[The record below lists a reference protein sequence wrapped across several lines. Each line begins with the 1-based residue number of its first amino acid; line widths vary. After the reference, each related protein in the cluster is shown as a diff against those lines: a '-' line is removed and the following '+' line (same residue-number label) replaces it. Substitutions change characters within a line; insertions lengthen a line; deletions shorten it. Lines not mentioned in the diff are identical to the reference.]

1 MIFLETSISG
11 SSAQVCRLQS
21 YEEALGQLKNV
32 QLLEGYALAEIGQV
46 TVALPIE
53 MGERLNSFIG
63 QRIGVLRTEVDYR
76 YRVMA
81 PKPKIEVGS
90 NSVGTEVKLAK
101 AEAI

>member
-1 MIFLETSISG
+1 MITRTSG
-11 SSAQVCRLQS
+11 SSAQVCRLQP

-32 QLLEGYALAEIGQV
+32 QILEGYALAEIGPV

-76 YRVMA
+76 YRVMVQ
-81 PKPKIEVGS
+81 KPKIEVRS
-90 NSVGTEVKLAK
+90 NFVDTEIKTAK
-101 AEAI
+101 VEAI